1 MTRSSLVSRSR
12 PGSEPAGYPISIMN
26 ITVDKQPNC
35 TANLRVE
42 VPSDAVKSERERIL
56 SAYAS
61 QAKIQGFRPGK
72 APRKV
77 IEARFK
83 NSISEELQERLV
95 RKAFDEALKKEAL
108 KVLSFGNPADFSEN
122 PDGTISFHSTLTLA
136 PEIELPEYKGVPVK
150 EPSAEIT
157 DEEINQNLES
167 LRERFAEY
175 EDIEGR
181 AAETGDLAVLDY
193 SSTLDGQPLEEAIG
207 KSVGYLS
214 SRKGFWMK
222 IDEQAFLPGFT
233 EQLIGAN
240 PGDEKEIT
248 VTVPEDFPVAELRS
262 KDLVFAVTVKELKKA
277 VLPELDDELAA
288 KLSGGKNLE
297 ELKSL
302 VSQQM
307 TYEKRRKIDDYKVN
321 QIVEHFNSQVDF
333 ELPEALLHRETQS
346 QADTLVQRGAQSGMS
361 EEELSAQ
368 QAEIFATAGLQARTN
383 LKTNFILQE
392 IAHKEHIVVSD
403 QELVQHLATIA
414 NQRKENPKKFIKQL
428 QKDGRIPGIRNSMLI
443 GKAIDFILEH
453 ATVEE
458 VSGEPEEIDSTEL

>member
-1 MTRSSLVSRSR
+1 
-12 PGSEPAGYPISIMN
+12 MN

-35 TANLRVE
+35 TATLRVE
-42 VPSDAVKSERERIL
+42 VPSDAVNSERERIL

-77 IEARFK
+77 IEARYK

-95 RKAFDEALKKEAL
+95 RKAFDEALQKEAL
-108 KVLSFGNPADFSEN
+108 KVLNFGNPADFSEN
-122 PDGTISFHSTLTLA
+122 PDGSVSFNSTLTLA
-136 PEIELPEYKGVPVK
+136 PEIELPEYKGVAVK
-150 EPSAEIT
+150 EPSAEIS
-157 DEEINQNLES
+157 DEDINKNLES

-175 EDIEGR
+175 EDIEDR
-181 AAETGDLAVLDY
+181 AAENGDLAVLDY
-193 SSTLDGQPLEEAIG
+193 SSTLDGQPLEEAVG

-214 SRKGFWMK
+214 SREGFWMK
-222 IDEQAFLPGFT
+222 LDEQSFLPGFT
-233 EQLIGAN
+233 AQLVGAK

-248 VTVPEDFPVAELRS
+248 VTVPEDFPVADLRS
-262 KDLVFAVTVKELKKA
+262 KELVFAVTVKELKKA

-288 KLSGGKNLE
+288 KLTGGKSLE

-302 VSQQM
+302 LTQQM
-307 TYEKRRKIDDYKVN
+307 SAEKRRKIDDYKVN

-333 ELPEALLHRETQS
+333 ELPEALLRQETQS
-346 QADTLVQRGAQSGMS
+346 QADSLVQRGAQSGMS
-361 EEELSAQ
+361 EEELAAQ
-368 QAEIFATAGLQARTN
+368 QAEIFATAGVQARTN

-392 IAHKEHIVVSD
+392 IAHKENIIVND
-403 QELVQHLATIA
+403 QELVQHLASIA
-414 NQRKENPKKFIKQL
+414 TQRKENPKKFIKQL
-428 QKDGRIPGIRNSMLI
+428 QKEGRIPGIRNSMLI

-458 VSGEPEEIDSTEL
+458 VSGEPEEIESTES